1 MSVVCCKQLPLC
13 FFYYVSVMYVSE
25 FQQWQRITSDQK
37 EIKRCAGMDDK
48 KEVEEEEELEL
59 L

>member
-1 MSVVCCKQLPLC
+1 M
-13 FFYYVSVMYVSE
+13 SE

-48 KEVEEEEELEL
+48 KEEEERIIRAAMTNLNL
-59 L
+59 IMIS

>member
-1 MSVVCCKQLPLC
+1 M
-13 FFYYVSVMYVSE
+13 SE
-25 FQQWQRITSDQK
+25 FQQWQKK

-48 KEVEEEEELEL
+48 KEEEELEL

>member
-1 MSVVCCKQLPLC
+1 M
-13 FFYYVSVMYVSE
+13 SE

-48 KEVEEEEELEL
+48 KRIRRRRIRAAMTNLT
-59 L
+59 

>member
-1 MSVVCCKQLPLC
+1 M
-13 FFYYVSVMYVSE
+13 SE

-48 KEVEEEEELEL
+48 KEEEEERIIRAAMTNLNL
-59 L
+59 IMIS